1 MDNLLIQLGV
11 IAAATVSG
19 IAAIFAAK
27 AERNSRP
34 VSNGFAEEVLT
45 DLRELRSMLF
55 EHIQHHN
62 KGTNYDQD
70 SDIDTIQK
78 PRRKRQKVS

>member
-1 MDNLLIQLGV
+1 VDNLLIQLGI

-19 IAAIFAAK
+19 VAAIFAAK

-34 VSNGFAEEVLT
+34 VSNGFAEEVLK
-45 DLRELRSMLF
+45 DLRELRTMLF

-62 KGTNYDQD
+62 QGTNYAKD
-70 SDIDTIQK
+70 SDTDTIKK
-78 PRRKRQKVS
+78 PRRKRQKIS